1 MDKAGADK
9 DGPDDPPVDRSPA
22 IYDEG
27 PPGAG
32 FEDEKELDDQTKGA
46 GFKRLIASIAPYE
59 PGDLRNVMRQQFI
72 MSIEVE
78 RLFSA
83 NPGDDDRR
91 EAVNE
96 ALDNALLDRNSWRS
110 GYCAEQLMVGLMDE
124 DKLIIDT
131 ERRLLSAENNHL
143 SAAARFSAEFTEIK
157 QEKPIDQNRLRY
169 LLLRIISDSQWRRM
183 RSWLERRF
191 AAAYV
196 SRINRI
202 WMACIVVFMFSV
214 FIADIL
220 PDFKP
225 SEPTVTSEKIG
236 KGGDTAPVVA
246 PDVPALTGGD
256 PALSG
261 KPVAAPKDPKTDQ
274 FLNQRALY
282 ETPELHKLS
291 GLILALITGLLGAA
305 FSMIAMAQRRLKK
318 ITLEEL
324 QLQSRWEFLIL
335 RLGFGSG
342 AAVILYFAFQSGLM
356 TGALF
361 PNITQ
366 LGVVE
371 NKPVDGQQWAA
382 WVPNADLAGLMVWS
396 FIAGFSEN
404 FVPNFLN
411 KADGIEADF
420 KH

>member
-1 MDKAGADK
+1 MEKARTDQAGEDT
-9 DGPDDPPVDRSPA
+9 PPVDRSSA
-22 IYDEG
+22 ITAEG

-32 FEDEKELDDQTKGA
+32 LDDIDDQNEQTKVGA
-46 GFKRLIASIAPYE
+46 LKRLAASIAPYE
-59 PGDLRNVMRQQFI
+59 QGDLRNVMRQQFI
-72 MSIEVE
+72 MSLEVE

-83 NPGDDDRR
+83 NPSDNDRR
-91 EAVNE
+91 EAVNK
-96 ALDNALLDRNSWRS
+96 ALDDALHDRNSWRS

-124 DKLIIDT
+124 DKLALDT
-131 ERRLLSAENNHL
+131 ERRLVSAEKDNL
-143 SAAARFSAEFTEIK
+143 TAAARFRTEYTEIK
-157 QEKPIDQNRLRY
+157 QKDETDVNRLRY

-183 RSWLERRF
+183 RAWLERRF

-202 WMACIVVFMFSV
+202 WMACIVIFLFSV
-214 FIADIL
+214 VIADTL
-220 PDFKP
+220 PDF
-225 SEPTVTSEKIG
+225 SFTEQTSTIEKSN
-236 KGGDTAPVVA
+236 KGTSAPVVA
-246 PDVPALTGGD
+246 VDTPGGIPD
-256 PALSG
+256 PALAG
-261 KPVAAPKDPKTDQ
+261 KAVAAPKDPRTNE

-291 GLILALITGLLGAA
+291 GLVLALITGLLGAA
-305 FSMIAMAQRRLKK
+305 FSMIAMAQRRLKD

-342 AAVILYFAFQSGLM
+342 AAVILYFGFQSGILD
-356 TGALF
+356 GALF

-366 LGVVE
+366 IGVIE
-371 NKPVDGQQWAA
+371 NKPDNGQQWAA
-382 WVPNADLAGLMVWS
+382 WVPNTDLASLMVWS

-411 KADGIEADF
+411 RVEGVEAEF

>member
-1 MDKAGADK
+1 MEKARTDQAGEDT
-9 DGPDDPPVDRSPA
+9 PPVDRSSA
-22 IYDEG
+22 ITAEG

-32 FEDEKELDDQTKGA
+32 LDDIDDQNEQTKVGA
-46 GFKRLIASIAPYE
+46 LKRLAASIAPYE
-59 PGDLRNVMRQQFI
+59 QGDLRNVMRQQFI
-72 MSIEVE
+72 MSLEVE

-83 NPGDDDRR
+83 NPSDNDRR
-91 EAVNE
+91 EAVNK
-96 ALDNALLDRNSWRS
+96 ALDDALHDRNSWRS

-124 DKLIIDT
+124 DKLALDT
-131 ERRLLSAENNHL
+131 ERRLVSAEKDNL
-143 SAAARFSAEFTEIK
+143 TAAARFRTEYTEIK
-157 QEKPIDQNRLRY
+157 QKDETDVNRLRY

-183 RSWLERRF
+183 RAWLERRF

-202 WMACIVVFMFSV
+202 WMACIVIFLFSV
-214 FIADIL
+214 VIADTL
-220 PDFKP
+220 PDF
-225 SEPTVTSEKIG
+225 SFTEQTSTIEKSN
-236 KGGDTAPVVA
+236 KGTSAPVVA
-246 PDVPALTGGD
+246 VDTPGGIPD
-256 PALSG
+256 PALAG
-261 KPVAAPKDPKTDQ
+261 KAVAAPKDPRTNE

-291 GLILALITGLLGAA
+291 GLVLALITGLLGAA
-305 FSMIAMAQRRLKK
+305 FSMIAMAQRRLKD

-342 AAVILYFAFQSGLM
+342 AAVILYFGFQSGILD
-356 TGALF
+356 GALF

-366 LGVVE
+366 IGVIE
-371 NKPVDGQQWAA
+371 NKPDNGQQWAA
-382 WVPNADLAGLMVWS
+382 WVPNTDLASLMVWS

-411 KADGIEADF
+411 RAEGVEAEF

>member
-1 MDKAGADK
+1 MEKARTDQAGEDT
-9 DGPDDPPVDRSPA
+9 PPVDRSSA
-22 IYDEG
+22 ITAEG

-32 FEDEKELDDQTKGA
+32 LGDIDDQNEQTKVGA
-46 GFKRLIASIAPYE
+46 LKRLAASIAPYE
-59 PGDLRNVMRQQFI
+59 QGDLRNVMRQQFI
-72 MSIEVE
+72 MSLEVE

-83 NPGDDDRR
+83 NPSDNDRR
-91 EAVNE
+91 EAVNK
-96 ALDNALLDRNSWRS
+96 ALDDALHDRNSWRS

-124 DKLIIDT
+124 DKLALDT
-131 ERRLLSAENNHL
+131 ERRLVSAEKDNL
-143 SAAARFSAEFTEIK
+143 TAAARFRTEYTEIK
-157 QEKPIDQNRLRY
+157 QKDETDVNRLRY

-183 RSWLERRF
+183 RAWLERRF

-202 WMACIVVFMFSV
+202 WMACIVIFLFSV
-214 FIADIL
+214 VIADTL
-220 PDFKP
+220 PDF
-225 SEPTVTSEKIG
+225 SFTEQTSTIEKSN
-236 KGGDTAPVVA
+236 KGTSAPVVA
-246 PDVPALTGGD
+246 VDTPGGIPD
-256 PALSG
+256 PALAG
-261 KPVAAPKDPKTDQ
+261 KAVAAPKDPRTNE

-291 GLILALITGLLGAA
+291 GLVLALITGLLGAA
-305 FSMIAMAQRRLKK
+305 FSMIAMAQRRLKD

-342 AAVILYFAFQSGLM
+342 AAVILYFGFQSGILD
-356 TGALF
+356 GALF

-366 LGVVE
+366 IGVIE
-371 NKPVDGQQWAA
+371 NKPDNGQQWAA
-382 WVPNADLAGLMVWS
+382 WVPNTDLASLMVWS

-411 KADGIEADF
+411 RAEGVEAEF